1 MEQRALI
8 KERAEIVDKAVSR
21 LNNALPTVQEQVYRK
36 VAERINELAT
46 DSQGNIK
53 ATTANL
59 KIINSIIRKDA
70 KAVFLS
76 DEYEEAVLDF
86 VGSFREIG
94 KVTKRYFKKI
104 EKERG

>member
-1 MEQRALI
+1 MPHTLI

-21 LNNALPTVQEQVYRK
+21 LNKALPEVQDQVFRK

-59 KIINSIIRKDA
+59 KIINSIIKKDA

-76 DEYEEAVLDF
+76 DEYEDAVLEF
-86 VGSFREIG
+86 VGSFKQIG
-94 KVTKRYFKKI
+94 KVTKKYFKKLD
-104 EKERG
+104 G